1 MSTQAAPPQTPTP
14 ESLAR
19 QLRLFKLLAALLAV
33 ALVVGGGVFLFL
45 RHLGQPVTILVND
58 KPVATV
64 RNVAAANALIA
75 AAEQA
80 KIGAAFAGEEPV
92 RMQKVRF
99 LHAEAS
105 TPQDPDNVAQT
116 KLAQSLTLH
125 VHAFVILV
133 KGRPSVALPTAEA
146 ATQTLRLVKD
156 HWAQA
161 PPQEPIA
168 GQPQIIEAEEITKRA
183 VDTRLTRQTP
193 EEAAPYFWTPPPSK
207 TYVVRRGD
215 LGSRIAYR
223 SHISLSDLITA
234 NPNKNLNR
242 LKPGDTLNVQKMPLL
257 LTVRVRKTL
266 ITTEKVHPGAPA
278 SQAGLQRVTYLVTY
292 INGQETRREAQSVDI
307 LEKPLT
313 RTEL

>member
-1 MSTQAAPPQTPTP
+1 MSTHTPQSPAPET
-14 ESLAR
+14 LAR
-19 QLRLFKLLAALLAV
+19 QLRLFKLLAALLAA
-33 ALVVGGGVFLFL
+33 ALVIGGGIFFYF
-45 RHLGQPVTILVND
+45 RHLGQPVTILVGD

-99 LHAEAS
+99 LHAEAGA
-105 TPQDPDNVAQT
+105 PQDPDDVVKAR
-116 KLAQSLTLH
+116 LAQILTLH
-125 VHAFVILV
+125 IHAYVILV

-146 ATQTLRLVKD
+146 ATETLQLVKD

-161 PPQEPIA
+161 PPQAPLV
-168 GQPQIIEAEEITKRA
+168 GQPQIVESVEVEKRA

-193 EEAAPYFWTPPPSK
+193 EEAASYFWTPPPSK
-207 TYVVRRGD
+207 RYVIRPGD
-215 LGSRIAYR
+215 LGSRIAHR
-223 SHISLSDLITA
+223 NRLSLADLITA
-234 NPNKNLNR
+234 NPNKNINR

-266 ITTEKVHPGAPA
+266 VTTEQVHPGVPA
-278 SQAGLQRVTYLVTY
+278 AQAGSQRVTYLVTY
-292 INGQETRREAQSVDI
+292 LNGQETRREAQSVDI

-313 RTEL
+313 RMDL

>member
-1 MSTQAAPPQTPTP
+1 MSTQTTPQMPAPET
-14 ESLAR
+14 LAR
-19 QLRLFKLLAALLAV
+19 QLRLFKLLAALLAA
-33 ALVVGGGVFLFL
+33 ALVIGGGVFLYL

-58 KPVATV
+58 RPIATV
-64 RNVAAANALIA
+64 RNVATANALIA

-80 KIGAAFAGEEPV
+80 KVGAAFAGEEPV

-99 LHAEAS
+99 LRAEAS
-105 TPQDPDNVAQT
+105 APQEPDNVVKA

-125 VHAFVILV
+125 VHAYVILV
-133 KGRPSVALPTAEA
+133 KGRPSIALPTAEA
-146 ATQTLRLVKD
+146 ATETLRMVKD

-161 PPQEPIA
+161 PPQAPVV
-168 GQPQIIEAEEITKRA
+168 GQPEIVESVEVIRRA

-207 TYVVRRGD
+207 RYIIRRGD

-223 SHISLSDLITA
+223 SHLSFADLITA
-234 NPNKNLNR
+234 NPNKDLNR

-266 ITTEKVHPGAPA
+266 ETTEKVHPGAPA
-278 SQAGLQRVTYLVTY
+278 AQAGSQRVTYLVTY

-313 RTEL
+313 RMDL

>member
-1 MSTQAAPPQTPTP
+1 MSTQTTPRTPAP

-19 QLRLFKLLAALLAV
+19 QLRLFKMLAALFAAAILI
-33 ALVVGGGVFLFL
+33 GSGIFLYL
-45 RHLGQPVTILVND
+45 RHMGQPVTILVDN

-64 RNVAAANALIA
+64 RSVAAANELIA
-75 AAEQA
+75 AAEQV
-80 KIGAAFAGEEPV
+80 KVGAAFAGEEPV

-105 TPQDPDNVAQT
+105 TPQDPDAVVKA

-125 VHAFVILV
+125 IHAYVILV

-146 ATQTLRLVKD
+146 ATETLRLVRD

-161 PPQEPIA
+161 PPQAPVV
-168 GQPQIIEAEEITKRA
+168 GQPEIVESEEIQKRA

-193 EEAAPYFWTPPPSK
+193 EEAAPYFWTPPPTK
-207 TYVVRRGD
+207 RYVIRHGD
-215 LGSRIAYR
+215 LGSRIAHR
-223 SHISLSDLITA
+223 NHLSYTDLITA
-234 NPNKNLNR
+234 NPNKDLNR

-266 ITTEKVHPGAPA
+266 ETTEKVHPGAPA
-278 SQAGLQRVTYLVTY
+278 SQAGSQRVTYLVTY
-292 INGQETRREAQSVDI
+292 LNGQETRREAQSVNI

-313 RTEL
+313 RTDL